1 MLKTINCATRQ
12 SAIKMKKLLALS
24 SLLLALSCFTGCQ
37 TLQNALYEPVPYDQV
52 AHQLDITMEEAEAL
66 GMVQPKPALEPI
78 INTLT
83 SLIPVTGSTPL
94 ASLALNGA
102 LAIGAIWLGKKKHT
116 AEKVSTSLVQGID
129 TFRDILDQTPQGAKI
144 DAKLKETLRQHQQAL
159 QVQKE
164 ISKLLDRYATPTKE
178 PIRFEDAA

>member
-1 MLKTINCATRQ
+1 MKR
-12 SAIKMKKLLALS
+12 SAIRHPLFIISMLA
-24 SLLLALSCFTGCQ
+24 AASCFTGCE
-37 TLQNALYEPVPYDQV
+37 TVKDAFYEPVPFDEV
-52 AHQLDITMEEAEAL
+52 AHQLDITMEEAETL
-66 GMVQPKPALEPI
+66 GMVRPKPELEPLV
-78 INTLT
+78 NTIGT
-83 SLIPVTGSTPL
+83 LIPVPGVAPVT
-94 ASLALNGA
+94 SLALNGL
-102 LAIGAIWLGKKKHT
+102 LAIGAVWLGKKKRT

-144 DAKLKETLRQHQQAL
+144 DASLTKTLKDHQQAL